1 MTKLMTFNGVDM
13 SRYFRITNIIR
24 PIGNKRSVSTD
35 NAPLLG
41 VNILEIVSLEGEV
54 EDFSDGDDF

>member
-1 MTKLMTFNGVDM
+1 MK
-13 SRYFRITNIIR
+13 NIVTENLI
-24 PIGNKRSVSTD
+24 SELYE
-35 NAPLLG
+35 APRVELFPLWV

>member
-1 MTKLMTFNGVDM
+1 MTENLISELYEAPRAELF
-13 SRYFRITNIIR
+13 
-24 PIGNKRSVSTD
+24 
-35 NAPLLG
+35 PLLG